1 MRAHLEGVNTLTT
14 SILDDDLRPPFEAHR
29 IQHAAAARGAVPRDH
44 VHMEAAET
52 AGAMVPHGRAPRRD
66 RRAAMDA
73 GEGFVSVNGVLP
85 HLSLIR
91 SAEDGADEALG
102 RHVRFDLHPP
112 ARRKR
117 DELGPQDYVRVEG
130 LGEGLHVPA
139 RADGGQARRERA
151 HAADAEPAGA
161 RALARH
167 PSHTYQSA
175 ITTAYAASPHDR

>member
-1 MRAHLEGVNTLTT
+1 MRSHLEGMSTATA
-14 SILDDDLRPPFEAHR
+14 SISDDDLRPPFEAHG
-29 IQHAAAARGAVPRDH
+29 IEYAAAARGTIPWDH
-44 VHMEAAET
+44 IHMEPAQAPRT
-52 AGAMVPHGRAPRRD
+52 MIPHGRAPRRH
-66 RRAAMDA
+66 RRAAMGA

-117 DELGPQDYVRVEG
+117 DELGPQDSVRVEC

-151 HAADAEPAGA
+151 HAADAETAVS

-175 ITTAYAASPHDR
+175 ITTA